1 MRLVAALLLT
11 LLWQVAPRVAPEP
24 RHFQFARSI
33 ELPPGTTGRACA
45 ALDGTVYAHSPALTD
60 IRLYSG
66 ASNPQEVPY
75 ALLTSQATAA
85 SESAKVLNLG
95 ERAGKIVFDLEM
107 PARAFSAVHLKLT
120 GQNFLAT
127 ATVTGQRSLTG
138 ISCCVGP
145 TVLGTFTLFDLTAQ
159 HLGRSTSLA
168 LAESSFPYLHVE
180 LDAKAAPGHP
190 GFVATPSMVEGAE
203 IPPSREAQTIYT
215 SVAETTQVSQSSRQ
229 TVATFEVPAHVPV
242 ERVAFE
248 MAADDKTNFSRSVT
262 ITATAKSD
270 KDTPATNEVVG
281 GEISRVR
288 MTSGGKEIRE
298 ESLGVTA
305 ILGSNARVPMT
316 LKVAVENGDDKPL
329 AIRAVKLEMRER
341 KLCFDAPPEPVTMY
355 YGDYKL
361 VAPVY
366 DYSRLFRP
374 ADASAPAKLDAELP
388 NPIYEARADER
399 TLTDRHP
406 ELLWVALLAVV
417 FILGVV
423 ALRSA
428 KRLPQ
433 HHK

>member
-1 MRLVAALLLT
+1 MKWAAILLLAM
-11 LLWQVAPRVAPEP
+11 LWQATPRVAPEP

-33 ELPPGTTGRACA
+33 EVHPGATGRVCA

-60 IRLYSG
+60 IRLYAG
-66 ASNPQEVPY
+66 TNTPQEVPY

-95 ERAGKIVFDLEM
+95 QRAGKIVFDLEM
-107 PARAFSAVHLKLT
+107 SARAFSTVHLKLA

-145 TVLGTFTLFDLTAQ
+145 TILGTFTLFDLTAQ

-180 LDAKAAPGHP
+180 LDAKPAPGHP
-190 GFVATPSMVEGAE
+190 GFVASPSMVEGAE

-215 SVAETTQVSQSSRQ
+215 AVAETDAITQSGRES
-229 TVATFEVPAHVPV
+229 VATFEVPAHVPV
-242 ERVAFE
+242 ERVAFV
-248 MAADDKTNFSRSVT
+248 MAPDDKTNFSRSVT
-262 ITATAKSD
+262 VTATAKTE
-270 KDTPATNEVVG
+270 KDTPAANEVVG
-281 GEISRVR
+281 GAISRVR
-288 MTSGGKEIRE
+288 MTSAGKEIRE

-305 ILGSNARVPMT
+305 ILGSNARVPMI
-316 LKVAVENGDDKPL
+316 LKVVVENGDDKPL
-329 AIRAVKLEMRER
+329 AIRAVRLEMRER
-341 KLCFDAPPEPVTMY
+341 KLCFDAPLEPVTMY
-355 YGDYKL
+355 YGDDKL
-361 VAPVY
+361 VTPVY

-374 ADASAPAKLDAELP
+374 EDAAAPAKLDAEYP
-388 NPIYEARADER
+388 NPVYEGRADDR
-399 TLTDRHP
+399 SLTDRHP

-417 FILGVV
+417 FVLGVV

-428 KRLPQ
+428 KRLSH

>member
-1 MRLVAALLLT
+1 MKLVAALLFALI
-11 LLWQVAPRVAPEP
+11 WQAAPRVTPEP
-24 RHFQFARSI
+24 RHFQFARAI
-33 ELPPGTTGRACA
+33 EVHPGATGRVCA

-66 ASNPQEVPY
+66 AGAQEVPY

-85 SESAKVLNLG
+85 SEPAKVLNLG

-107 PARAFSAVHLKLT
+107 PARAFSTVHLNLA

-145 TVLGTFTLFDLTAQ
+145 TVMGTFTLFDLTAQ

-180 LDAKAAPGHP
+180 LDAKPAPGHP
-190 GFVATPSMVEGAE
+190 GFVATPAMVKGAE

-215 SVAETTQVSQSSRQ
+215 TVEESTQIAQLGRES
-229 TVATFEVPAHVPV
+229 VATFEVPAHIPV
-242 ERVAFE
+242 ERVAFV
-248 MAADDKTNFSRSVT
+248 MAADDKTNFSRGVT
-262 ITATAKSD
+262 VTATANGE
-270 KDTPATNEVVG
+270 KDMPQTNEVVV

-298 ESLGVTA
+298 ESLGIPA

-316 LKVAVENGDDKPL
+316 LKIAIENGDDKPP
-329 AIRAVKLEMRER
+329 AIQAVKLAMRER

-355 YGDYKL
+355 YGDDKL

-374 ADASAPAKLDAELP
+374 SDPSAPAKLDAERP
-388 NPIYEARADER
+388 NPIYVARADDR
-399 TLTDRHP
+399 SLTDRHP
-406 ELLWVALLAVV
+406 ELLWVALMLVV
-417 FILGVV
+417 FVLGVV
-423 ALRSA
+423 AMRSA
-428 KRLPQ
+428 KRVSG
-433 HHK
+433 HHR

>member
-1 MRLVAALLLT
+1 MRFVAILLFT
-11 LLWQVAPRVAPEP
+11 LFWQAVPRVAPEP
-24 RHFQFARSI
+24 RHFQFARSV
-33 ELPPGTTGRACA
+33 EFHPGTTGRVCA

-66 ASNPQEVPY
+66 AGTPQEVPY
-75 ALLTSQATAA
+75 ALMTSQATAT

-107 PARAFSAVHLKLT
+107 PARPYSTVQLELS
-120 GQNFLAT
+120 GQNFIAT
-127 ATVTGQRSLTG
+127 AKVSGRSG
-138 ISCCVGP
+138 AGDKSCCGAV
-145 TVLGTFTLFDLTAQ
+145 TSVGTFTLFDLTAE

-180 LDAKAAPGHP
+180 LEAKPAAGHP
-190 GFVATPSMVEGAE
+190 GFVAKPAMVEGAE

-215 SVAETTQVSQSSRQ
+215 PVAETAQITQSGRES
-229 TVATFEVPAHVPV
+229 VAMFEVPAHVPV
-242 ERVAFE
+242 EQVAFL
-248 MAADDKTNFSRSVT
+248 MAAGDKTNFSRTVT
-262 ITATAKSD
+262 VTATAKTD
-270 KDTPATNEVVG
+270 KDTPSAHEVVG
-281 GEISRVR
+281 SEISRVR
-288 MTSGGKEIRE
+288 MTSGGKDIRE

-305 ILGSNARVPMT
+305 ILGSNARFPMT
-316 LKVAVENGDDKPL
+316 VKVAVDNGDDKPL
-329 AIRAVKLEMRER
+329 AIRAVRLEMRER
-341 KLCFDAPPEPVTMY
+341 KLCFDAPPQPVTMY
-355 YGDYKL
+355 YGDDKL

-366 DYSRLFRP
+366 DYSRLFQP
-374 ADASAPAKLDAELP
+374 EESASSAKLDPEQP
-388 NPIYEARADER
+388 NPIYGARADER

-417 FILGVV
+417 FVLGVV

>member
-1 MRLVAALLLT
+1 MRSAAILLLA
-11 LLWQVAPRVAPEP
+11 LLWQATPRVAPEP

-33 ELPPGTTGRACA
+33 EVHPGATGRVCA

-66 ASNPQEVPY
+66 TNNPQEVPY

-95 ERAGKIVFDLEM
+95 QRAGKIVFDLEM
-107 PARAFSAVHLKLT
+107 PTRAFSTVHLKLA

-145 TVLGTFTLFDLTAQ
+145 TILGTFTLFDLTAQ

-180 LDAKAAPGHP
+180 LDAKPAPGHP
-190 GFVATPSMVEGAE
+190 GFVASPSMVEGAD

-215 SVAETTQVSQSSRQ
+215 TVAETDAITQLGRES
-229 TVATFEVPAHVPV
+229 VATFEVPAHVPV
-242 ERVAFE
+242 ERVAFV
-248 MAADDKTNFSRSVT
+248 MASGDKTNFSRSVT
-262 ITATAKSD
+262 VTATAKTE
-270 KDTPATNEVVG
+270 KDTPAANEVVD

-288 MTSGGKEIRE
+288 MTSAGKEIRE

-316 LKVAVENGDDKPL
+316 LKVSVENGDDKPL
-329 AIRAVKLEMRER
+329 AIRAVRLEMRER
-341 KLCFDAPPEPVTMY
+341 KLCFDAPAEPVTMY
-355 YGDYKL
+355 YGDDKL

-374 ADASAPAKLDAELP
+374 EEAAAPARLDAEHP
-388 NPIYEARADER
+388 NAIYAARADDR
-399 TLTDRHP
+399 SLTDRHP
-406 ELLWVALLAVV
+406 ELLWVALLLVV
-417 FILGVV
+417 FVLGVV